1 MAAFDPLPSAGPSK
15 SATTSLHGN
24 DNQVVERRSLRDYY
38 IIIRER
44 LWIALPIALLVGLGV
59 GYWQA
64 QETPLYSSSAT
75 MQFER
80 PDRVVLNE
88 QVVDNSVRS
97 DADLN
102 TYLQILNS
110 GRLRTM
116 TAQSLTPEEIKILQ
130 RPYLKNLLPGQNP
143 PPAAAL
149 LGTVTIAS
157 IRNSFLINLT
167 VVNRDPQGAALV
179 ANRYLEQFM
188 RYLMQN
194 VGGKNEFAGEYLR
207 SRAEELRKESELS
220 EVRLQDYRRK
230 HNLVSLDNSI
240 NIIGERLHAIN
251 ETLTKARLARLDIE
265 TLLGQ
270 IERMQKA
277 PGSLLEVSYI
287 SSYGSIPALKS
298 QLAELNRNQA
308 NLSQRYLERHPKMV
322 NLANELNVLTSQL
335 NANIDQSIAD
345 LRTQYI
351 KLQET
356 EAAYQREYRRKR
368 SAAIGRLVR

>member
-110 GRLRTM
+110 GKPCFKRL
-116 TAQSLTPEEIKILQ
+116 LVYFFLQ
-130 RPYLKNLLPGQNP
+130 
-143 PPAAAL
+143 
-149 LGTVTIAS
+149 
-157 IRNSFLINLT
+157 F
-167 VVNRDPQGAALV
+167 
-179 ANRYLEQFM
+179 F
-188 RYLMQN
+188 
-194 VGGKNEFAGEYLR
+194 
-207 SRAEELRKESELS
+207 
-220 EVRLQDYRRK
+220 
-230 HNLVSLDNSI
+230 
-240 NIIGERLHAIN
+240 
-251 ETLTKARLARLDIE
+251 
-265 TLLGQ
+265 
-270 IERMQKA
+270 
-277 PGSLLEVSYI
+277 
-287 SSYGSIPALKS
+287 
-298 QLAELNRNQA
+298 
-308 NLSQRYLERHPKMV
+308 
-322 NLANELNVLTSQL
+322 
-335 NANIDQSIAD
+335 
-345 LRTQYI
+345 
-351 KLQET
+351 
-356 EAAYQREYRRKR
+356 
-368 SAAIGRLVR
+368 